1 MTASPALA
9 AVLMVFAL
17 GAIAGALRCLADKL
31 LVSAAIYTGFAA
43 GLAVAAGKAAL
54 DATLK

>member
-1 MTASPALA
+1 VSAPALA
-9 AVLMVFAL
+9 AVLMVLAL

-31 LVSAAIYTGFAA
+31 LASAAIYTTLAA

-54 DATLK
+54 DAI

>member
-1 MTASPALA
+1 M
-9 AVLMVFAL
+9 VLAL